1 MGTGNDGHGSLTHT
15 FGFMTT
21 SKSDPRARFSAL
33 YRSISDGIA
42 AASQSVSSLDFDHED
57 GRKAVDHIVGKLDEM
72 QKKFS
77 SELEYL
83 ERNVEWNTFTIAFFG
98 ETNAGKSTI
107 IESLR
112 ILFDEESRAKL
123 LRENGHELAKY
134 KQALESHVELVRA
147 ALLSAHERNLNEFQ
161 QVRQAVDRLHDAS
174 VVRAASRQRRMTWAA
189 AAAGLMLGALPSLA
203 FFLHR

>member
-1 MGTGNDGHGSLTHT
+1 
-15 FGFMTT
+15 MTT
-21 SKSDPRARFSAL
+21 SLSDPRARFSAV
-33 YRSISDGIA
+33 YRNISNGIA

-72 QKKFS
+72 HNKFS
-77 SELEYL
+77 SELEEL
-83 ERNVEWNTFTIAFFG
+83 DRNVEWDTFTIAFFG

-123 LRENGHELAKY
+123 LRANGHELAKY
-134 KQALESHVELVRA
+134 EQALGSHVELVRA
-147 ALLSAHERNLNEFQ
+147 ALLSAHERNLSEFR
-161 QVRQAVDRLHDAS
+161 QVCAAVNRLHDAS
-174 VVRAASRQRRMTWAA
+174 GVRAALRQRRMIWAA
-189 AAAGLMLGALPSLA
+189 AAAGFLLGALPLLA

>member
-1 MGTGNDGHGSLTHT
+1 
-15 FGFMTT
+15 MTT
-21 SKSDPRARFSAL
+21 SLSDPRARFSAL

-42 AASQSVSSLDFDHED
+42 AASQSLSSLDFDHED

-72 QKKFS
+72 QQKFS
-77 SELEYL
+77 SELEEL
-83 ERNVEWNTFTIAFFG
+83 ERNVEWHTFTIAFFG

-123 LRENGHELAKY
+123 LQENDRDLAKY
-134 KQALESHVELVRA
+134 EHALESHVERVRA
-147 ALLSAHERNLNEFQ
+147 ALLSAHEHNLNEFQ
-161 QVRQAVDRLHDAS
+161 QVCQAVDRLHDAS
-174 VVRAASRQRRMTWAA
+174 VAHAASRQRRMTWAA
-189 AAAGLMLGALPSLA
+189 AGAGLMLGALPSLV

>member
-1 MGTGNDGHGSLTHT
+1 MNTSL
-15 FGFMTT
+15 
-21 SKSDPRARFSAL
+21 SDPRARFSAL

-57 GRKAVDHIVGKLDEM
+57 GRKAVDHIVEKLNEM

-77 SELEYL
+77 RELEEL
-83 ERNVEWNTFTIAFFG
+83 EQNVEWDTFTIAFFG

-112 ILFDEESRAKL
+112 ILFDEESRARL
-123 LRENGHELAKY
+123 LEENEHDLAKY
-134 KQALESHVELVRA
+134 EQSFTSHLERVRK

-161 QVRQAVDRLHDAS
+161 QVREAIDRLNDVTVA
-174 VVRAASRQRRMTWAA
+174 RAASRQRRMIWAA
-189 AAAGLMLGALPSLA
+189 AAAGLMLGALPMLV
-203 FFLHR
+203 FFLRG

>member
-1 MGTGNDGHGSLTHT
+1 MS
-15 FGFMTT
+15 T

-57 GRKAVDHIVGKLDEM
+57 GRKVVDHIVGKLDVM

-189 AAAGLMLGALPSLA
+189 AAAGLILGALPSLA

>member
-1 MGTGNDGHGSLTHT
+1 MVTAVPHT
-15 FGFMTT
+15 FRRMAT
-21 SKSDPRARFSAL
+21 SLSTPRARFSAL

-42 AASQSVSSLDFDHED
+42 AASQDVSSLEFDHED
-57 GRKAVDHIVGKLDEM
+57 GRKAVDHIVAKLDEM

-77 SELEYL
+77 RELEEL
-83 ERNVEWNTFTIAFFG
+83 ERNVEWDTFTIAFFG

-123 LRENGHELAKY
+123 LRENDYELAKY
-134 KQALESHVELVRA
+134 EQALESHVELVRA

-161 QVRQAVDRLHDAS
+161 QVRQAVDRLHETS
-174 VVRAASRQRRMTWAA
+174 VARADSRQLKMIWAA
-189 AAAGLMLGALPSLA
+189 AAVGLVLGALPSLA
-203 FFLHR
+203 FFLLR

>member
-1 MGTGNDGHGSLTHT
+1 
-15 FGFMTT
+15 MTT
-21 SKSDPRARFSAL
+21 SFSDPQARFSAL

-42 AASQSVSSLDFDHED
+42 TASQSVSSLEFDHED

-72 QKKFS
+72 QKRFL
-77 SELEYL
+77 SELGDL
-83 ERNVEWNTFTIAFFG
+83 ERNVEWDTFTIAFFG

-112 ILFDEESRAKL
+112 ILFDEESRARLVRK
-123 LRENGHELAKY
+123 NGHDLAKY
-134 KQALESHVELVRA
+134 EQALESHLELVRA
-147 ALLSAHERNLNEFQ
+147 TLLSAHERNLNEFQ
-161 QVRQAVDRLHDAS
+161 QVRQAVDRLHDIS
-174 VVRAASRQRRMTWAA
+174 VARAASRQRRMTWVA